1 MPLKRPNAAGGVP
14 TVKAASVKIA
24 VDAMGGDDAPASIVE
39 GAVWAAR
46 EYGVGIVLVG
56 DAAILKKELDRHPI
70 SGLNIAIVHAG
81 QKVEMD
87 ETPSLV
93 VRRKRDSSIW
103 VATDLLKKGEAAA
116 VISAGN
122 SGATMATALFILGP
136 IPGVDRPA
144 IATLLPTLTGN
155 SILLDVGANVDCK
168 PIHLFQFA
176 IMGHEYAEWVLQK
189 SHPKIG
195 LLSIG
200 EEDTKGNEVTKE
212 VFKILK
218 ASPLHFIG
226 NVEGR
231 DIYSGA
237 ADVIVCDGF
246 IGNVALKISEGLAD
260 VLGKLLKREIV
271 ASSMGRLGYR
281 LLRAAF
287 QRFRRRVDYAEYG
300 GAPLLG
306 INGISIICHGRS
318 SARAI
323 KNAVRVAKTL
333 AEQRLNERIQ
343 KDIEDSMAVYSK
355 VHEEYLQT

>member
-1 MPLKRPNAAGGVP
+1 MKM
-14 TVKAASVKIA
+14 A
-24 VDAMGGDDAPASIVE
+24 VDAMGGDDAPAPVVE
-39 GAVWAAR
+39 GAVLAAR
-46 EYGVGIVLVG
+46 EYGVGIILVG
-56 DAAILKKELDRHPI
+56 DSTLLREMVGRRDVEGLDV
-70 SGLNIAIVHAG
+70 SIVHAS

-87 ETPSLV
+87 EAPSV
-93 VRRKRDSSIW
+93 VIRRKRESSIW
-103 VATDLLKKGEAAA
+103 IATDLVKKGEAVA

-136 IPGVDRPA
+136 LKGVERPA
-144 IATLLPTLTGN
+144 IATILPTLTGH

-168 PIHLFQFA
+168 PLHLFQFA
-176 IMGHEYAEWVLQK
+176 TMGHEYAEWVLQK
-189 SHPKIG
+189 SHPKVG

-212 VFKILK
+212 AFKILK
-218 ASPLHFIG
+218 AGPLNFIG

-231 DIYSGA
+231 DVYSGA

-260 VLGKLLKREIV
+260 ALGKLLKREIAATV
-271 ASSMGRLGYR
+271 GGKLGY
-281 LLRAAF
+281 LFLRSAF

-306 INGISIICHGRS
+306 VNGISIICHGRS
-318 SARAI
+318 SAKAI

-333 AEQRLNERIQ
+333 AEQEVNERIR
-343 KDIEDSMAVYSK
+343 KDIEDSMAIYSK
-355 VHEEYLQT
+355 AHEEYLQSLKRD